1 MYYNLS
7 YSCSNFILTAET
19 EAEFPSFVISQC
31 KYVLYIFSNYYNC
44 VGYFEIKKLYIKK
57 IDY

>member
-19 EAEFPSFVISQC
+19 ETEFPSFVILQC

-44 VGYFEIKKLYIKK
+44 VGYFEIKKLVIKN
-57 IDY
+57 